1 MVHKGDIL
9 KQPKEWMA
17 LIQRLEFLQDS
28 VEVKKQYAGAIWKKK
43 NVQNSELLNG
53 MLYQNEMFQ

>member
-28 VEVKKQYAGAIWKKK
+28 VEVKKQYAGAIWKNGKK
-43 NVQNSELLNG
+43 WEK